1 MATARPLVRTNSCDC
16 HPLEP
21 VPTGD
26 ENYLPIKNC
35 RRDSSEPVPTGDEN
49 YSPIKNCRSDSLE
62 PVLTAD
68 FSQPSPKIS
77 PVAIDEL
84 I

>member
-26 ENYLPIKNC
+26 ENY
-35 RRDSSEPVPTGDEN
+35 
-49 YSPIKNCRSDSLE
+49 SPIKNCRGDSLE